1 MFDETN
7 CHAKL
12 SLLKELLKKIH
23 SYIYDSI
30 LFTVQKTLWHAETKS
45 PNGRTNSNQ
54 KDIATRPVH
63 MMTCAHLSGSHSLP
77 SSGHY
82 TSSIVADHVID
93 INKAC
98 CHTVMPYK
106 LCSP

>member
-23 SYIYDSI
+23 SYIYDGI
-30 LFTVQKTLWHAETKS
+30 LFTVQKTLCHAEAKS
-45 PNGRTNSNQ
+45 PNGCTNSNQ

-63 MMTCAHLSGSHSLP
+63 ICLELTHCQ
-77 SSGHY
+77 
-82 TSSIVADHVID
+82 VVD
-93 INKAC
+93 I
-98 CHTVMPYK
+98 TLVQ
-106 LCSP
+106 